1 MGAAAV
7 EAARAVGYANAGT
20 VEFIVDPSSRAFYFL
35 EMNTRLQVEHPITE
49 VVTGTDI
56 VKEQIRI
63 ARGRV
68 LRWKQRSIRQ
78 RGWAI
83 ECRLNAEDPFNQFM
97 PSTGTITRIERPTG
111 PGVRIDS
118 SMYEGYEVTPYYDSL
133 IGKLICWGES
143 RAEAIIRMRRAL
155 SEYRIIGVRT
165 NIPFHQAM
173 MDSHRFIGGSF
184 DTTFVEERFELES
197 VQFHRRVREGYLRLA
212 AAEPDRFIIIDG
224 NRSMG
229 DVETAITNAVL
240 ARLGKG

>member
-1 MGAAAV
+1 
-7 EAARAVGYANAGT
+7 
-20 VEFIVDPSSRAFYFL
+20 
-35 EMNTRLQVEHPITE
+35 
-49 VVTGTDI
+49 
-56 VKEQIRI
+56 
-63 ARGRV
+63 V

-83 ECRLNAEDPFNQFM
+83 ECRLNAEDPFNNFM

-173 MDSHRFIGGSF
+173 MDSHRFMGGSF
-184 DTTFVEERFELES
+184 DTTFVEERFELDHEERPEDERIAA
-197 VQFHRRVREGYLRLA
+197 VIATLMAHQREQQAAQVVRRNER
-212 AAEPDRFIIIDG
+212 DTSNWKWI
-224 NRSMG
+224 
-229 DVETAITNAVL
+229 
-240 ARLGKG
+240 ARWERMQR